1 MADQGPPQRVLTEAL
16 LEELGDAEVRAALFL
31 TYQLEPP
38 FFEDHIL
45 APLLGIEQRGN
56 PRVRR
61 VMLEER
67 LREMSEVLVLFDR
80 DGLVPE
86 GPLRQSVRAIPVD
99 WSKGVQ
105 HAKHVLLLIDG
116 ALIVLTA
123 SANLT
128 RSGWW
133 ENVEVADIERVT
145 GNSSLRDDLLRLLDR
160 MVELGAEASS
170 ATIVAMRT
178 FLNGVRQSS
187 GLPRL
192 WLGAQPLDEF
202 LSGALPKP
210 LTRLE
215 VLAPFTEGHA
225 APVARLHRTLA
236 PRELVAWV
244 PKDRTEQVAA
254 TQGWLDGV
262 RALPGA
268 HLGTLGLDRSLGK
281 SADSLRFV
289 HAKVIR
295 ATDGHNTWLLAGSPN
310 LSERAHA
317 GAWSGAGHANI
328 ETAILR
334 SERGSDRWLEPLAK
348 QEKVTAAP
356 QLADSEDEPRGHT
369 LPVRIRFDW
378 ASQTASAR
386 ADRSRSVLVGPG
398 TQDPAQPKVLLDLDL
413 NDDWRS
419 IPAAPIQQA
428 LATSNVLTVWEA
440 GGTPL
445 PILVEEQG
453 AAHRPSM
460 VAKDLTAA
468 DILQHWALLTP
479 AQRARHTEELLQS
492 SDGILD
498 EEHGPIRATPLKAT
512 SGQTM
517 FHAFAG
523 VLHAFLMLHQ
533 RLIQALEKGQQSL
546 VEHLV
551 LGTRHD
557 SLITLLRSLEE
568 DEHADPVY
576 RLVTLLSAKE
586 LVEDMKARCPDL
598 WHSQERSAATLDQ
611 TLSQQDSLWS
621 ELKIEPAFEEWYQA
635 EWSRGG
641 EA

>member
-1 MADQGPPQRVLTEAL
+1 VLTEAL

-45 APLLGIEQRGN
+45 APLLGVEQRGN

-67 LREMSEVLVLFDR
+67 LREMPEVLVLYDR

-128 RSGWW
+128 RTGWW
-133 ENVEVADIERVT
+133 ENVEVADIERVA
-145 GNSSLRDDLLRLLDR
+145 GDSSLRDDLLRLLDR
-160 MVELGAEASS
+160 MVELGAEEGSP
-170 ATIVAMRT
+170 TIVAMRK
-178 FLNGVRQSS
+178 FLDGVRQVP

-192 WLGAQPLDEF
+192 WLGEQPLAEF
-202 LSGALPKP
+202 LSDALPNP
-210 LTRLE
+210 LSRLE

-225 APVARLHRTLA
+225 SPVARLHRTLS

-244 PKDRTEQVAA
+244 PKDRAEQVAA

-268 HLGTLGLDRSLGK
+268 RLGTLGLDRSLGK

-295 ATDGHNTWLLAGSPN
+295 ATDGRDTWTLAGSPN

-317 GAWSGAGHANI
+317 GAWSGAGHANV

-334 SERGSDRWLEPLAK
+334 RERGIARWLETLAK
-348 QEKVTAAP
+348 QEQVTAAP
-356 QLADSEDEPRGHT
+356 QLANSEDEPRSHT

-378 ASQTASAR
+378 SSLTASAR
-386 ADRSRSVLVGPG
+386 TDRSRSVLVGPG
-398 TQDPAQPKVLLDLDL
+398 TQDLAHPKVILKLELSGE
-413 NDDWRS
+413 WS
-419 IPAAPIQQA
+419 PMPAAPIQQA

-440 GGTPL
+440 SATPM

-479 AQRARHTEELLQS
+479 GQRARHAEELLQS
-492 SDGILD
+492 SDGTID
-498 EEHGPIRATPLKAT
+498 EEHGPIHATPLKAT

-523 VLHAFLMLHQ
+523 VLHAFLMLRE
-533 RLIQALEKGQQSL
+533 RLLQTVEKGHESL

-557 SLITLLRSLEE
+557 SLITLLHSLEE
-568 DEHADPVY
+568 DELTDPVY
-576 RLVTLLSAKE
+576 RLVTLLCAAE

-598 WHSQERSAATLDQ
+598 WRSQQRAAAALDE
-611 TLSQQDSLWS
+611 TLSRQESLWS
-621 ELKIEPAFEEWYQA
+621 ELKIEPAFEEWYRA
-635 EWSRGG
+635 EWSKGG